1 MQNWK
6 HRWHALKH
14 FEQQFNP
21 RGLVLLLILGM
32 AVAVGYLLSLPQQ
45 MIQGGANRELQTQ
58 IALQQER
65 IRVLMESEAALEI
78 DLQAERQ
85 SQTDT
90 VAMMANLQGQVDRLN
105 TELTFYRNIM
115 APEKS
120 ADGVVIHEL
129 AMEQIGDS
137 DHYRYKLVLT
147 QQKKRKGFSKGKV
160 AISIKGSLQ
169 GRPVTYSLTDLGVEA
184 KTLGFSF
191 RYFQELEGAYRLPD
205 NFVADQVQV
214 RVSLSGKK
222 KGGSTD
228 QVYPFLE
235 LTGVGFEEETS
246 TDSGEK
252 T

>member
-14 FEQQFNP
+14 YEQQFHP
-21 RGLVLLLILGM
+21 RGLVLLLILGL
-32 AVAVGYLLSLPQQ
+32 AVSFGYLLSLPQQ
-45 MIQGGANRELQTQ
+45 LMQGGLRNELQAQ
-58 IALQQER
+58 ISLQQER
-65 IRVLMESEAALEI
+65 IRSLIESGAALEI
-78 DLQAERQ
+78 DLQTERQ
-85 SQTDT
+85 SQADT
-90 VAMMANLQGQVDRLN
+90 VAMMATLQGQVDRLN
-105 TELTFYRNIM
+105 TELIFYRNIM

-147 QQKKRKGFSKGKV
+147 QQKKRRGFSKGRV
-160 AISIKGSLQ
+160 AVSLQ
-169 GRPVTYSLTDLGVEA
+169 GSRNGKPVTYSLTDLGVEA
-184 KTLGFSF
+184 KTLSFSF
-191 RYFQELEGAYRLPD
+191 RYFQELEGAYRLPEG
-205 NFVADQVQV
+205 FVADQVQV
-214 RVSLSGKK
+214 RVSLSGSS
-222 KGGSTD
+222 KGGTTE

-246 TDSGEK
+246 AANGEK